1 MLGHTGCPNKNCTLL
16 YEINGKCTVFSGT
29 PCING
34 HLQLTEILT
43 PNLIIHSFW
52 YIWNTELTLQDK
64 PLKLKDNL
72 NICSYSIDRRQPS
85 HACNVK
91 GFPVILWPVHMMTVN
106 MCLSFQTYTPSWYS
120 YSMAIMPEWS
130 GWGWLTRPGWQFNW
144 FFVFLIHM
152 KIVNCTKN
160 IVPSCV

>member
-1 MLGHTGCPNKNCTLL
+1 MLGH
-16 YEINGKCTVFSGT
+16 
-29 PCING
+29 ING
-34 HLQLTEILT
+34 HLRLTEILT

-91 GFPVILWPVHMMTVN
+91 GFPVILWSVHMMTVN
-106 MCLSFQTYTPSWYS
+106 MCLSFQTYTPSWHS
-120 YSMAIMPEWS
+120 YSMHGNYARMARLRMTS
-130 GWGWLTRPGWQFNW
+130 QARVTVQ
-144 FFVFLIHM
+144 LIF
-152 KIVNCTKN
+152 
-160 IVPSCV
+160 CVSHPYENSQLH